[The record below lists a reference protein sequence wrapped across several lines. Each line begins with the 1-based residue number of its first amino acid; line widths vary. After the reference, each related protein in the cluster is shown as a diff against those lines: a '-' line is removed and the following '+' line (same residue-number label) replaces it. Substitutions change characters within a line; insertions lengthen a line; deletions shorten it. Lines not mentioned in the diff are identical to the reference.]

1 MKVQEDSF
9 RCCSKDCKTIVA
21 KGKQLMARNIC
32 IHVHILIS
40 LGVIHSD
47 KIIIRSSPASTSSSA
62 GTELIGTNVVGSPGS
77 EMPS

>member
-21 KGKQLMARNIC
+21 KGKQLKSRNIC
-32 IHVHILIS
+32 IYVHILIG

-47 KIIIRSSPASTSSSA
+47 EIVIRSSPASIQSS
-62 GTELIGTNVVGSPGS
+62 GFELIGTNVVGSPGS